1 MIFTYTSSTRRP
13 LFKCHLELEVGSRAY
28 GILIF
33 FRDMNISGTWSSKTC
48 GKDFVQFGKDTL
60 FITDHTSKKYCGD
73 VGKPSP
79 KSMEEG
85 LHKGLTFG
93 TVPLND
99 RMYTETKD
107 HEMDVWVE
115 VEAGRSVK
123 SFSLVATPYKKSCS
137 WSDRAWKPC
146 LKHNPNSNCVKS
158 DLFCDGEVNCPYG
171 GWDAADE
178 DPVFCEKQYTKI
190 IQGYAV
196 PKVAIV
202 FIVFILLA
210 MIALILYFLLRN
222 YGMRMC
228 HKTGATGD
236 SDSQQAEG
244 LSRTRNPRSQ
254 NPRVNLPPE
263 RRSPPEVRRGPS
275 VVSIP
280 ETAPMTSLPAH
291 PPSYEEATGGY
302 SDEPPKYADIAH
314 N

>member
-1 MIFTYTSSTRRP
+1 
-13 LFKCHLELEVGSRAY
+13 
-28 GILIF
+28 
-33 FRDMNISGTWSSKTC
+33 
-48 GKDFVQFGKDTL
+48 
-60 FITDHTSKKYCGD
+60 
-73 VGKPSP
+73 
-79 KSMEEG
+79 
-85 LHKGLTFG
+85 
-93 TVPLND
+93 
-99 RMYTETKD
+99 
-107 HEMDVWVE
+107 
-115 VEAGRSVK
+115 
-123 SFSLVATPYKKSCS
+123 
-137 WSDRAWKPC
+137 
-146 LKHNPNSNCVKS
+146 
-158 DLFCDGEVNCPYG
+158 
-171 GWDAADE
+171 
-178 DPVFCEKQYTKI
+178 
-190 IQGYAV
+190 
-196 PKVAIV
+196 
-202 FIVFILLA
+202 

-244 LSRTRNPRSQ
+244 PSRTRNLRSQ